1 MGPDWIKIRVD
12 DNLGATR
19 KMSPD
24 TYQAVISRA
33 RYVPTLTREVSTFAY
48 GDRPDFFD
56 DPFLM
61 SDVDSAQVATVSDP
75 EWAGVLYGP
84 EAVLA
89 ERVRRRTSA
98 VGMDAAQ
105 RALWL
110 AAGLFVDAKEYRPEV
125 VAFVLTGRKPRARH
139 MLNFLVPGWP
149 RRRDLPE
156 PWDDWEA
163 PDIAA
168 LFKAFG
174 RWYDPWWGGQGRRY
188 EATTLSLRTDWLL
201 KRWIEILGERTEPE
215 SRKALGALARNATL
229 DGWYEEL
236 SGAQDMVC
244 PPQSPRSGE
253 QTRL

>member
-1 MGPDWIKIRVD
+1 
-12 DNLGATR
+12 
-19 KMSPD
+19 
-24 TYQAVISRA
+24 
-33 RYVPTLTREVSTFAY
+33 
-48 GDRPDFFD
+48 
-56 DPFLM
+56 
-61 SDVDSAQVATVSDP
+61 
-75 EWAGVLYGP
+75 
-84 EAVLA
+84 
-89 ERVRRRTSA
+89 
-98 VGMDAAQ
+98 MDAAQ
-105 RALWL
+105 GALWL

-125 VAFVLTGRKPRARH
+125 VSFVLTGREPRARH

-168 LFKAFG
+168 PFKAFG

-215 SRKALGALARNATL
+215 SREALGALARNATL

-244 PPQSPRSGE
+244 PPQSPRSGG